1 MLQKFHITL
10 CAIIAGLFSVLFS
23 PYTAV
28 ANDGEE
34 PPVVGDT
41 DYENQ
46 EDDTYDEPMP
56 PQAPPQAAVRTDSKN
71 VLNRLPSEDRK
82 EKVPEQKIYWTEGK
96 RIRPDHV
103 GHLPK
108 GGWR

>member
-1 MLQKFHITL
+1 MLRKFHITL
-10 CAIIAGLFSVLFS
+10 CTIIAGLFSVLFS

-82 EKVPEQKIYWTEGK
+82 EKVLLRRFY
-96 RIRPDHV
+96 R
-103 GHLPK
+103 GH
-108 GGWR
+108 GFF

>member
-1 MLQKFHITL
+1 MLQKFHIML
-10 CAIIAGLFSVLFS
+10 CAIIVGLFSVLFS
-23 PYTAV
+23 PYTAF
-28 ANDGEE
+28 AADEE
-34 PPVVGDT
+34 P

-96 RIRPDHV
+96 RIRSEHI